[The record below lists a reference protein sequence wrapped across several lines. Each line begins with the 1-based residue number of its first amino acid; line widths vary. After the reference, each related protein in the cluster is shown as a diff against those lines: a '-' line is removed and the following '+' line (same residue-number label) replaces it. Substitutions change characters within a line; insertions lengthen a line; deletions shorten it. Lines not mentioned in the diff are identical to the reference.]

1 MARQREEGASGAGAR
16 AGEGG
21 GPLGRVRPP
30 PPGRKGAL
38 KPRGQGANGLVRQ
51 GAVACRKVT
60 ARVRATG
67 AVELSWV
74 QGLECELQRMRVG
87 LIERQRG
94 RVGGGKEREKGFRRG
109 FSAS

>member
-1 MARQREEGASGAGAR
+1 MQEGAR
-16 AGEGG
+16 TCEGD
-21 GPLGRVRPP
+21 L
-30 PPGRKGAL
+30 
-38 KPRGQGANGLVRQ
+38 
-51 GAVACRKVT
+51 
-60 ARVRATG
+60 